1 MFTGTEDLKLDVED
15 AAALTKNYRDM
26 LIEEEVEDECLGTY
40 FSSAG
45 IQSLLD
51 QRDCVGI
58 RVYFALNDDGSK
70 NLVIVGVSADENDQ
84 LGDDDACLGGS
95 LMCPP
100 RSGRDTIL
108 NS

>member
-1 MFTGTEDLKLDVED
+1 MFTGTEDQKIGAED
-15 AAALTKNYRDM
+15 AADLTKNYRDM
-26 LIEEEVEDECLGTY
+26 LIEMEEDDECLGAY
-40 FSSAG
+40 FSSSG

-58 RVYFALNDDGSK
+58 RVYFALNEDGSK
-70 NLVIVGVSADENDQ
+70 NLVVVGVSADENDQ